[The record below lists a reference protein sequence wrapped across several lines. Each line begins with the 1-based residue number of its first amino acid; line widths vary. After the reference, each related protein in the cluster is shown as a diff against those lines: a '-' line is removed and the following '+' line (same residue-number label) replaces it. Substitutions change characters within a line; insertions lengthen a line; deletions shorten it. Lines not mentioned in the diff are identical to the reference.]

1 MNLNFSQKK
10 AINYIKGPCLILA
23 GAGSGKTKVII
34 NKIIHL
40 VQNCNFNA
48 KKIVALTFTN
58 KAAIEMKYKIFKKNN
73 FEDLKHVT
81 FSTFHAL
88 GLKIINSELKN
99 LKIKKNF
106 SLINEE
112 EKIFILKK
120 IVHNNF
126 KKNIFFLKK
135 LIFCISK
142 WKNELLIP
150 ETVHFFKKKSEI
162 IFFNYYQ
169 SYQIYIQSLN
179 KLDFDDLIFL
189 PTILLKENLNI
200 RNRWKKKINY
210 LLVDE
215 YQDTNLSQYELIKQ
229 LNNNN
234 SNFTLVGDD
243 DQSIYSW
250 RGAKPKNI
258 FLLSKDFPNIK
269 VIMMEHNYRS
279 SGRILHVA
287 NTLISNN
294 PHIFYKKLFSKSEY
308 GSQIQILE
316 GNNEIDEAKKIINF
330 LKNHQLNNK
339 TKYNDYAILYRSNYQ
354 SKILKE
360 ILLKNNIPYK
370 ISSETSFHKSTEIIH
385 LIHYFRLIAD
395 QDDNFS
401 FLKIINIPS
410 RRIGAKTLNELKK
423 WAKINKKS
431 LFSSINELNIQ
442 IKIKDSLLKKL
453 KDFYYLINKLIIFF
467 NKNPL
472 QALKK
477 IVSIIGYED
486 WLKSSKKNKEVI
498 QKKIKNI
505 NSFLNVLSNILI
517 KNTIKSKSDLSKI
530 ISYLIH
536 SEINDQKI
544 NENNQKVQ
552 IMTLHSSKGLEFS
565 YVFIIGLEEGIIP
578 YYSIECKNEIDEE
591 RRLIYVGITRAK
603 KELFLSYSK
612 TRKINGKK
620 KYTVPSRFLFELP
633 KKDICWDKKN
643 FFEKKNF
650 SKKFFHI
657 QNLKNIIQK
666 NLKKNNF

>member
-1 MNLNFSQKK
+1 MNLNFNQKK

-40 VQNCNFNA
+40 VKNCNFNP
-48 KKIVALTFTN
+48 KKIFALTFTN
-58 KAAIEMKYKIFKKNN
+58 KAATEMKYKIFKKSNSRK
-73 FEDLKHVT
+73 LRYVT
-81 FSTFHAL
+81 FSTFHSL

-99 LKIKKNF
+99 LQIEKNF
-106 SLINEE
+106 FLINEE

-126 KKNIFFLKK
+126 KRNIFFLKK
-135 LIFCISK
+135 LVFFISK
-142 WKNELLIP
+142 WKNELLTP
-150 ETVHFFKKKSEI
+150 EKIDVFKKNSEI

-169 SYQIYIQSLN
+169 LYQIYIRSLN

-189 PTILLKENLNI
+189 PAILLKENLHV
-200 RNRWKKKINY
+200 RNKWKKKINY

-229 LNNNN
+229 LNSKNL
-234 SNFTLVGDD
+234 NFTLVGDD

-258 FLLSKDFPNIK
+258 FLLNKDFPNLK
-269 VIMMEHNYRS
+269 VITMEHNYRS

-294 PHIFYKKLFSKSEY
+294 PHIFYKKLFSKLEY

-316 GNNEIDEAKKIINF
+316 GEDERDEAKKIINF
-330 LKNHQLNNK
+330 LKNHQLRNE
-339 TKYNDYAILYRSNYQ
+339 TKYDDYAILYRSNYQ
-354 SKILKE
+354 SKMLKTV
-360 ILLKNNIPYK
+360 LLENNIPYD
-370 ISSETSFHKSTEIIH
+370 SSSKNLFFHNTEIKH
-385 LIHYFRLIAD
+385 LIYYFRLIAN
-395 QDDNFS
+395 QNDNFS

-410 RRIGAKTLNELKK
+410 RRIGIKTLNKLKN

-431 LFSSINELNIQ
+431 LFSSINELNIK
-442 IKIKDSLLKKL
+442 IKIKEYFLKKL

-467 NKNPL
+467 NTNPL
-472 QALKK
+472 QALKE
-477 IVSIIGYED
+477 IIPIIGYED
-486 WLKSSKKNKEVI
+486 WLKSSKKNEEII

-505 NSFLNVLSNILI
+505 NNFLN
-517 KNTIKSKSDLSKI
+517 TLSKI
-530 ISYLIH
+530 LIENTMQSKPDFFKMISYLIY
-536 SEINDQKI
+536 SEINYQKK
-544 NENNQKVQ
+544 NKNNQKVQ
-552 IMTLHSSKGLEFS
+552 IMTLHASKGLEFS
-565 YVFIIGLEEGIIP
+565 YVFIIGLEEGILP
-578 YYSIECKNEIDEE
+578 YNSMESKNTVDEE

-612 TRKINGKK
+612 TRKMYGKK

-643 FFEKKNF
+643 FFSKKIF

-657 QNLKNIIQK
+657 QNLKNIIK
-666 NLKKNNF
+666 KKLKKNNI